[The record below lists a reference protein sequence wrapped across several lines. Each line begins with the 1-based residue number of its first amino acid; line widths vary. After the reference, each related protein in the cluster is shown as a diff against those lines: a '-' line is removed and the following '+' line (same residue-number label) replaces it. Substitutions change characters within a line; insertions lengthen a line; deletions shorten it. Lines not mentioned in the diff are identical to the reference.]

1 MGKMVY
7 VRNNKTKPGQAGW
20 WSEKKRLEAVT
31 TWIALGNIRMTA
43 AQLNV
48 PYETV
53 KKWASSDWWK
63 ETVDSIR
70 NEETQILDN
79 KLSKAMDKAL
89 EKVTDMLEN
98 GEYIYDQKTGKV
110 KRMPVKLRDA
120 NVAFNNLL
128 DKRQLIRKL
137 PTKIT
142 EASNTQAQLQNLADQ
157 FAAFV
162 KGKEIKEKQVELVDE
177 YIDEVTV
184 EQGTDGKY
192 YVREDD
198 DAVHVRGQERL
209 SEREELGEEE
219 QTQSFEGQSSKE
231 QG

>member
-1 MGKMVY
+1 LGKFVY
-7 VRNNKTKPGQAGW
+7 VRENKTKPHQAGH
-20 WSEKKRLEAVT
+20 WSEKKRLEALT
-31 TWIALGNIRMTA
+31 TWLALGNIRMTA
-43 AQLNV
+43 AQINV

-53 KKWASSDWWK
+53 KKWYASEWWK
-63 ETVDSIR
+63 ETVESLR
-70 NEETQILDN
+70 NEETQVLDN

-89 EKVTDMLEN
+89 EKVTDMLDN

-162 KGKEIKEKQVELVDE
+162 KGKEIKEKQIELVDD

-192 YVREDD
+192 YIREDD
-198 DAVHVRGQERL
+198 DAVHDQREAGLQEGTV
-209 SEREELGEEE
+209 LGTLQEKE
-219 QTQSFEGQSSKE
+219 SS
-231 QG
+231 